1 MEENRPQ
8 SGHEAT
14 DINVW
19 AVGKFAFAL
28 VGVTVVSLVLLFGL
42 MKYFQSQERPE
53 VMKPLDMSKI
63 FPEPR
68 LQTNPIPDL
77 KTFRAEEEKVLTTY
91 GWVDQPKGIVR
102 MPIDRAIDVL
112 AQRGGKK

>member
-1 MEENRPQ
+1 MHRISRRCSNMEENRAHTPHPEH
-8 SGHEAT
+8 GHEAS

-53 VMKPLDMSKI
+53 VMKPLDMSKN

-77 KTFRAEEEKVLTTY
+77 KTFRAEE
-91 GWVDQPKGIVR
+91 
-102 MPIDRAIDVL
+102 
-112 AQRGGKK
+112 